1 MKLLHEMPMLPGL
14 LRRRGQTSETN
25 LNRRHSFFMT
35 PEQSNK
41 MDASKVSPRHS
52 EQLPRTERLLEIEDA
67 VPPASSPAAQASTP
81 AVVISSP
88 PEQKEKEERP
98 VSPPVQQQSIKQKR
112 FSMLKFRNAS
122 DSQLAAKARAQASTA
137 DAPPVPTR
145 AFLPQS
151 DVVGIV
157 PRDQLLCKCE
167 QNLTSAA
174 APEIITTAPTIDAV
188 STKDSQR
195 PKMKF
200 PTLKKSEKPGAFDE
214 MIAASKRERRKTMSD
229 GTMPARVT
237 FDETLAQNAQAA
249 QTPPPPPAYGEE
261 GATQLALPVN
271 RLSESSRS
279 DGSDNAVYA
288 QTTTTTVQTQTT
300 TTFFRLPRRKK
311 PGPLFPLPPKISQ
324 DGHPSM
330 PQGYDKYGSIASRK
344 SVEMAA
350 IQSQSLRAPSNLD
363 AGSSMG
369 TPATEPSASNAM
381 ARATMLFAAPGSP
394 LIRQDSSA
402 SRASNHSSP
411 SRIRLGMRGRS
422 STVNSLRNPGMEDPH
437 TLETPPLP
445 SSRTSTSTARKSFG
459 DLFSLPQRL
468 RADPMSYGSGNN
480 SPLFPTSKSNSMQ
493 ITREPIVVPERHQD
507 DSPAKYL
514 LRLEEAVSRGVVA
527 SVLSKGSDTFSQ
539 QVLRSYMRS
548 FGFFG
553 DPMDMALRKLLMEVE
568 LPKETQHIDRCV
580 QAFADRYH
588 ECNPG
593 IYANPEQAYFI
604 AFSLLILHTDV
615 FNKNNKYKM
624 QKPDYVKNTRGEGV
638 FDEILECFYDN
649 ISYTPF
655 IHVEDDFDINGE
667 RIVQHNKKK
676 KSLFPRSGMD
686 PLKRPSKEPIDPYTL
701 IIDSKLDTLRPNLKE
716 VMDVEEHYNYIGT
729 AQSLNLEDL
738 QKTFFRTGVLQ
749 IISARSRPDA
759 FMSDKTVHN
768 PQDAHPGI
776 VDIKITKVGLLWRKD
791 PKRKKTRSPWQEW
804 GAILTGAQLYF
815 FRNTTWIKSLIHQHE
830 SHVKQGHDGIPV
842 VFKPPI
848 DSFKPD
854 ALMSTDD
861 AVALLDSNYKKHKNA
876 FLFVRHGGFEETFL
890 ADSELEMNDWL
901 AKLNYAAA
909 FRTAGVRMRGV
920 VGGNYEGQRS
930 RGIRR
935 LDSAASS
942 KSISTPS
949 GDVQI
954 VSGRIDTQMAAD
966 ILSARREIMLAKIAD
981 AEEKLRSSRGQ
992 LEAQL
997 RNARHLQILAP
1008 IHPRTREQVVLAA
1021 GRMSAKL
1028 KWSRM
1033 EMWRLKCHRDI
1044 LTMDLDEEA
1053 KTNPKV
1059 RQKIDTQNLPTILHT
1074 MPTVD
1079 SSSGADPE
1087 PLSRVDSKKS
1097 GRASLQVR
1105 PETPSRRPSTYTVS
1119 TTGAGAATDD
1129 EQLIKSP
1136 TSATSQSEQ
1145 ARAHAAWELPP
1156 FDFHGLKKAPSATSK
1171 ASTIKDPKS
1180 PVLSHVSSFPSMR
1193 HIESQQGNRAVSGPM
1208 LQQGGEGHQ
1217 HDPACAQPDAN
1228 EHIVLE
1234 QAGLISPV
1242 TTADDRNKHPAETT
1256 LGQYISGDH
1265 DASAIEGDIRQ
1276 SDRKDDKLDRKEGDE
1291 LQGEGKKEKDKS
1303 KIGTVRRS
1311 IHRTLRDAHVPSQ
1324 HGSRKHKHRE
1334 SGSGQ
1339 KDSESSAEGLTKDD
1353 HLARGTGSFVVHGKK
1368 ASVITF
1374 GDALVGMTPEERLGR
1389 LRAGHD
1395 GTGAESSP
1403 VADKG
1408 DFHEQLMKRD
1418 GRVASDASTHTAT
1431 ARSFRELHKRLSV
1444 HAANADERERAT
1456 SSGHLGGEDAVD
1468 SDAAASFSEG
1478 RRTPLPPVLDEE
1490 AEEEKLAGEGV
1501 RHEQAMFYSPE
1512 VPGTPIF
1519 LATQGKAPSRNNTP
1533 VTVREI
1539 IENAEGKVM
1548 DAKEEDVMAE
1558 KANSFIDTQTDSA
1571 SFEVKAEEKI
1581 GGQTDGSGEEK
1592 IEEETVEKGKGREI
1606 TLSEW

>member
-1 MKLLHEMPMLPGL
+1 MPILPGL
-14 LRRRGQTSETN
+14 LRRRGQASEAD

-35 PEQSNK
+35 PEQPNK
-41 MDASKVSPRHS
+41 MEAPKVSPRHS
-52 EQLPRTERLLEIEDA
+52 EQLPRTEKLLESENHA
-67 VPPASSPAAQASTP
+67 PPASSPAAQASTP

-88 PEQKEKEERP
+88 LDQKETDERP

-145 AFLPQS
+145 ESCLPRS
-151 DVVGIV
+151 G
-157 PRDQLLCKCE
+157 QLLCKCKE
-167 QNLTSAA
+167 KLTPET
-174 APEIITTAPTIDAV
+174 APEIIRTAPTIDAANPK
-188 STKDSQR
+188 SSER

-214 MIAASKRERRKTMSD
+214 MITASKRERRKTMSD
-229 GTMPARVT
+229 GIVPTRVT

-249 QTPPPPPAYGEE
+249 QGPPPPPPAYGEE
-261 GATQLALPVN
+261 GSTQLALPVN

-311 PGPLFPLPPKISQ
+311 PGPLFPLPPKVSQ
-324 DGHPSM
+324 DGHPTM

-344 SVEMAA
+344 SIEMAA
-350 IQSQSLRAPSNLD
+350 MQSQSLRAPPNLEP
-363 AGSSMG
+363 GSIHS
-369 TPATEPSASNAM
+369 TPATSPSASNAM

-402 SRASNHSSP
+402 SRTSNHSSP

-468 RADPMSYGSGNN
+468 RAEPMSHGSGNN

-507 DSPAKYL
+507 DTPAKYL

-676 KSLFPRSGMD
+676 KSLFPRSSMD

-815 FRNTTWIKSLIHQHE
+815 FRNTTWIKSLINQHE

-861 AVALLDSNYKKHKNA
+861 AVALLDSSYKKHKNA

-890 ADSELEMNDWL
+890 ADSESEMNDWL

-942 KSISTPS
+942 KSVSTPS

-1053 KTNPKV
+1053 RTNPKA
-1059 RQKIDTQNLPTILHT
+1059 RQKVESQNLPTILHT

-1105 PETPSRRPSTYTVS
+1105 PETPSRRPSTHTVS
-1119 TTGAGAATDD
+1119 TTGVGAATDD

-1145 ARAHAAWELPP
+1145 ARAHAAWELPL

-1171 ASTIKDPKS
+1171 ISTNKDPKS

-1193 HIESQQGNRAVSGPM
+1193 HTESQQGNRAVSGPM
-1208 LQQGGEGHQ
+1208 LQQGGDGHK

-1242 TTADDRNKHPAETT
+1242 ATADDRNRQPAEIT
-1256 LGQYISGDH
+1256 LGQYMSGDH
-1265 DASAIEGDIRQ
+1265 DASAIEGDSRQ
-1276 SDRKDDKLDRKEGDE
+1276 SDHKDDKLDRKDGDE
-1291 LQGEGKKEKDKS
+1291 PQGEGKKEKDKS

-1395 GTGAESSP
+1395 GMGAESSP

-1408 DFHEQLMKRD
+1408 DFREQLMKRE

-1431 ARSFRELHKRLSV
+1431 ARSFRELHKRLSA

-1456 SSGHLGGEDAVD
+1456 SSGRLGDEDAVD
-1468 SDAAASFSEG
+1468 SDVAASFSEG

-1490 AEEEKLAGEGV
+1490 AEEEELAGEGV

-1512 VPGTPIF
+1512 VPGTPNLF
-1519 LATQGKAPSRNNTP
+1519 ATPGKAPSRNITP

-1539 IENAEGKVM
+1539 IEDAEGKVM
-1548 DAKEEDVMAE
+1548 GAKEENLMTA
-1558 KANSFIDTQTDSA
+1558 KATSFIDGQTDSA
-1571 SFEVKAEEKI
+1571 SFKVKAEEKL

-1592 IEEETVEKGKGREI
+1592 IEEKTVEKGKGREI